1 MSLKELVL
9 KIAGVIISM
18 TIKFENFD
26 FDILIDEKFKENVLV
41 YDILYRTLVGTK
53 PLRVRFNKIH
63 GLDRVYDGSMYFV
76 LLGLE
81 KYDAIQNRNSGLEN
95 MMPFRI
101 GLDI

>member
-18 TIKFENFD
+18 PIKFENFE
-26 FDILIDEKFKENVLV
+26 FDILIDEKFKENILV
-41 YDILYRTLVGTK
+41 YDILYRTLIGTK

-63 GLDRVYDGSMYFV
+63 GLDRVYDGSMYLV

-81 KYDAIQNRNSGLEN
+81 KYNAT
-95 MMPFRI
+95 
-101 GLDI
+101 